1 MQKRAKN
8 EVFGHYLEIGAS
20 DGLDV
25 AYHDSRKCFSAFGNG
40 KWSCIINQL
49 CIISMIYAKMSQK

>member
-20 DGLDV
+20 DGLDN
-25 AYHDSRKCFSAFGNG
+25 AYHDNRKRFSVFGNG
-40 KWSCIINQL
+40 KWSCIIN
-49 CIISMIYAKMSQK
+49 

>member
-25 AYHDSRKCFSAFGNG
+25 AYHDSRKWFSALGNG
-40 KWSCIINQL
+40 KRSCIIN
-49 CIISMIYAKMSQK
+49 

>member
-25 AYHDSRKCFSAFGNG
+25 GYHDSRQCVWASGNG
-40 KWSCIINQL
+40 ERSCIIN
-49 CIISMIYAKMSQK
+49 